1 MKEYNK
7 PIIEGEVLE
16 LEDICFTPGT
26 FNSTNGDAGVDFGN
40 IF

>member
-7 PIIEGEVLE
+7 PIIEEEVLE
-16 LEDICFTPGT
+16 FEDICVTSGT
-26 FNSTNGDAGVDFGN
+26 FNSTNGDTGVDFGN

>member
-7 PIIEGEVLE
+7 PIIEEEVLE
-16 LEDICFTPGT
+16 FEDICVTSGT
-26 FNSTNGDAGVDFGN
+26 FNSPDGDTGVDFGN